1 MQKNGSAHIPVP
13 QHVLCPTVPPPPNG
27 IFVEPIT
34 EERASRC
41 LARIDLLN
49 KIRDDILPHPKL
61 EERIQLCQPSFEMP
75 SWWQCGKH
83 DKELLIGAARYVCLW
98 KNARFVDDLIEKAM
112 VVSRVVEWENKMEE

>member
-1 MQKNGSAHIPVP
+1 MYVFERYFNCKRVTIHFIVP
-13 QHVLCPTVPPPPNG
+13 VPPPPNG

-61 EERIQLCQPSFEMP
+61 DERLKMCQQSFDMP
-75 SWWQCGKH
+75 PWWVCGKH
-83 DKELLIGAARYVCLW
+83 DKELLIGAAR
-98 KNARFVDDLIEKAM
+98 
-112 VVSRVVEWENKMEE
+112 